1 MTRRPRVAPGN
12 NPLNMKKREAHKE
25 HDEDERCSRSH
36 SRNEPSKDHG
46 PGDHDH
52 DDEGEDHSGHDHSH
66 GYRSIETASLV
77 LSGFLVASALLAQ
90 WKNILDGQAAMVT
103 AILAMISGG
112 WLLLPKAWG
121 AIRRLRPDINLL
133 VVIAAIGAS
142 VVGEWVEAATVVFL
156 FGVAEWLEG
165 WADRRARR
173 AVESLLEIAPKVA
186 TVKRNGQFVEVA
198 VEEVKVGDTVA
209 VKSGMNI
216 PLDGEVLAG
225 ESAVNQAPITGESV
239 PIDKKPGDPVF
250 AGSINGEGSLELR
263 VTKAVGDTTLAR
275 IIRLVKEA
283 QEQKAPSQRFV
294 EVFAR
299 YYTPAVTVTALLIF
313 LVPPLLFHGE
323 WAVWLYRACV
333 LLIIACP
340 CALVIST
347 PVSIVAGM
355 AALARRGV
363 LVKGGAH
370 LESIAKLKALAVD
383 KTGTITEGKPQVQ
396 GLETLNGKSDRDV
409 LRIAAAIDDHS
420 PHPLAKAVVD
430 YTKRQGIEFSRAE
443 NYQARSGRGAEGVV
457 EGHAYFVGNH
467 RFTHELGVCSEEIER
482 RLAAIESNGQSVI
495 VVGHRPHGHCIG
507 EVLGIL
513 AVGDTVRPNA
523 AEAIRALHAAGLAAV
538 VMLSGDNQRTADSIA
553 KQVGIDEARGDLL
566 PDDKVAAVKALRE
579 KHGSVGMV
587 GDGVND
593 APAMA
598 TATIGIAIGGAG
610 TDAAIETADV
620 TLMTDDLG
628 KIAETIRLGRRTLGI
643 IRFNISFAL
652 ALKALFLILT
662 LLGHANL
669 WLAIMADTGATLLVV
684 TNALRLLRP
693 PKSVGPYTSNPRL

>member
-1 MTRRPRVAPGN
+1 MSSEQDHHNQEHEG
-12 NPLNMKKREAHKE
+12 HE
-25 HDEDERCSRSH
+25 HDECDGC
-36 SRNEPSKDHG
+36 
-46 PGDHDH
+46 DHDSSPW
-52 DDEGEDHSGHDHSH
+52 ET
-66 GYRSIETASLV
+66 RS
-77 LSGFLVASALLAQ
+77 LVASGLLVAGGLVGQ
-90 WKNILDGQAAMVT
+90 WAKVFPSIATKGIYTAAM
-103 AILAMISGG
+103 LAGG
-112 WLLLPKAWG
+112 WFLLPKAWR
-121 AIRRLRPDINLL
+121 AVLRFRPDINLL

-142 VVGEWVEAATVVFL
+142 VIGEWAEAATVVFL

-173 AVESLLEIAPKVA
+173 AVEALLEIAPKTA
-186 TVKRNGQFVEVA
+186 TVKREDRFIEVPVEDVA
-198 VEEVKVGDTVA
+198 VGETIA
-209 VKSGMNI
+209 VKSAMNI

-225 ESAVNQAPITGESV
+225 ESSVNQAPITGESV
-239 PIDKKPGDPVF
+239 PVDKKGGDTVF
-250 AGSINGEGSLELR
+250 AGTVNGEGSLEIR
-263 VTKAVGDTTLAR
+263 VTKAAGDTTLAR
-275 IIRLVKEA
+275 IIRLVQQA
-283 QEQKAPSQRFV
+283 QEEKAPTQRFV
-294 EVFAR
+294 DVFAR
-299 YYTPAVTVTALLIF
+299 YYTPSVTVVALLIF
-313 LVPPLLFHGE
+313 LVPPLFFGGDWSE
-323 WAVWLYRACV
+323 WLYRACV

-355 AALARRGV
+355 AALAKRGV

-370 LESIAKLKALAVD
+370 LESIAKLKALALD

-396 GLETLNGKSDRDV
+396 GVEGLNQTSEQEI

-420 PHPLAKAVVD
+420 SHPLAKAVVE
-430 YTKRQGIEFSRAE
+430 YAKKQGIAFPRAE
-443 NYQARSGRGAEGVV
+443 NYQARSGRGAEGIV
-457 EGHAYFVGNH
+457 EEHAYFVGNH

-482 RLAAIESNGQSVI
+482 RLAVIESKGQSVI
-495 VVGHRPHGHCIG
+495 VVGHRPHGDCKG

-513 AVGDTVRPNA
+513 AVGDTVRHNA
-523 AEAIRALHAAGLAAV
+523 AGAIRALHDAGIESV

-598 TATIGIAIGGAG
+598 TATIGIAMGGAG

-643 IRFNISFAL
+643 VRFNITFAL
-652 ALKALFLILT
+652 ALKAVFLILT
-662 LLGHANL
+662 LMGHASL

-684 TNALRLLRP
+684 ANSLRLLRP
-693 PKSVGPYTSNPRL
+693 SA

>member
-1 MTRRPRVAPGN
+1 MTSPNHEGHNCA
-12 NPLNMKKREAHKE
+12 
-25 HDEDERCSRSH
+25 
-36 SRNEPSKDHG
+36 
-46 PGDHDH
+46 HDH
-52 DDEGEDHSGHDHSH
+52 SPEHGEHDHSH
-66 GYRSIETASLV
+66 EEHEGCDHSSNPWETRSLIGSGALV
-77 LSGFLVASALLAQ
+77 GLGLIAQ
-90 WKNILDGQAAMVT
+90 WTKTFSSLGEQCVFTAAM
-103 AILAMISGG
+103 LAGG
-112 WLLLPKAWG
+112 WFLLPKAWR
-121 AIRRLRPDINLL
+121 AILRLRPDINLL
-133 VVIAAIGAS
+133 VIIAAVGAFI
-142 VVGEWVEAATVVFL
+142 VGQWAEAATVVFL

-165 WADRRARR
+165 WADHRAQR
-173 AVESLLEIAPKVA
+173 AVEALLEIAPKNA
-186 TVKRNGQFVEVA
+186 TVKRAGNFTEVL
-198 VEEVKVGDTVA
+198 VDDVRMDETVA

-225 ESAVNQAPITGESV
+225 ESSVNQAPITGESV
-239 PIDKKPGDPVF
+239 PVDKKPGDTVF
-250 AGSINGEGSLELR
+250 AGTVNGEGSLEIR
-263 VTKAVGDTTLAR
+263 ITKAAGDTTLAR
-275 IIRLVKEA
+275 IVRLVKEA
-283 QEQKAPSQRFV
+283 QEQKAPTQRFV
-294 EVFAR
+294 DVFAH
-299 YYTPAVTVTALLIF
+299 YYTPAVTLVALFIF
-313 LVPPLLFHGE
+313 LVPPLFLGGD
-323 WAVWLYRACV
+323 WSQWLYRACV

-355 AALARRGV
+355 AALAKRGV

-370 LESIAKLKALAVD
+370 LESIAKLKALALD

-396 GLETLNGKSDRDV
+396 SVEMLNQKSEQV
-409 LRIAAAIDDHS
+409 ILRIAAAIDDHS
-420 PHPLAKAVVD
+420 SHPLAKAVVE
-430 YTKRQGIEFSRAE
+430 YAKKQRVEFPRAE

-457 EGHAYFVGNH
+457 EGHDYFVGNH
-467 RFTHELGVCSEEIER
+467 RFTHELGVCSEDIER
-482 RLAAIESNGQSVI
+482 RLAAIESKGQSVI
-495 VVGHRPHGHCIG
+495 VVGHRPHGDCKG

-523 AEAIRALHAAGLAAV
+523 SEAIRALHAAGIESV

-553 KQVGIDEARGDLL
+553 KQVGIDEARGDLM

-598 TATIGIAIGGAG
+598 TATIGIAMGGAG

-652 ALKALFLILT
+652 TLKALFLVLT
-662 LLGHANL
+662 LLGHASL

-684 TNALRLLRP
+684 ANSLRLLRP
-693 PKSVGPYTSNPRL
+693 SSEI